1 MTVITHALSR
11 SAASTTSVVARH
23 DVRPGASQR
32 SRIEASAL
40 APHRFPF
47 DLTDG
52 TITVEVSGDEPDWL
66 YSVLDKLQSIA
77 MLPPDWDSYGGAPL
91 TFDAALAS
99 LYFLARFLPESAME
113 PSVVPSSTGGVQL
126 EWHRH
131 AGDLEV
137 SFSPDGSY
145 TAFFMDAVTGSEWE
159 MVAGDI
165 DAHRLAAA
173 VNSMSAPITN

>member
-1 MTVITHALSR
+1 MSVITHAVDR
-11 SAASTTSVVARH
+11 SATSITSVVARH

-52 TITVEVSGDEPDWL
+52 TISVEVAGDEPDWL

-77 MLPPDWDSYGGAPL
+77 LLPPDWDSYGGAPL

-99 LYFLARFLPESAME
+99 LKFLAKYLSESAME
-113 PSVVPSSTGGVQL
+113 PSVVPSSTGGIQL

-145 TAFFMDAVTGSEWE
+145 TVFFMDAVSGSEWE
-159 MVAGDI
+159 MVVGGI

-173 VNSMSAPITN
+173 VNSVSAPTTN